1 MTVLMPITR
10 LARVCA
16 WITLLMLPFWTRF
29 ISTPPMLAHQYVT
42 RFILL
47 IPMLLTI
54 LFWLLGRAAGLRT
67 LVQPRSRALW
77 TFALLGV
84 ALWGFASLSW
94 AFMRNQFPPHP
105 EVGETA
111 ALQWGIAVL
120 FVIAAASLE
129 ISPRAAIGALAFGLL
144 LNGAIALAQAAAQR
158 SIGLSLLGEFA
169 YAPGVQ
175 GISLLRAGDLVYLRP
190 YALMPH
196 PNIAAG
202 ILLVGTLAACAGL
215 TSPQRMVRWLSAP
228 LIAAGV
234 LAILLIFSRAAW
246 GGLAI
251 GGIVLLPFIFRR
263 MRRDRRVRLPV
274 LLAMLLI
281 SAAGVWFVLH
291 YEPFILSRTGQIEEG
306 IEMRSIADRLVFTD
320 FALQSISERPL
331 LGVGIGNF
339 PWRTSYYL
347 VRTFYDLRGDNVHN
361 IYLAVWAEL
370 GTPGLLLYL
379 IAIASGIIAAVQAIR
394 RAPDEERLP
403 HATLLA
409 IALALLAI
417 GWLDHYPYTILHL
430 QVALWG
436 CLAIAGTSSKGRT
449 RSTPLKTQLR

>member
-10 LARVCA
+10 LARACA
-16 WITLLMLPFWTRF
+16 WISLLLLPFWTRF
-29 ISTPPMLAHQYVT
+29 ISTPPLLAHQYVT
-42 RFILL
+42 RFVLL

-54 LFWLLGRAAGLRT
+54 LLWLLGRAAGLRK
-67 LVQPRSRALW
+67 LAQPLPRALW
-77 TFALLGV
+77 AIALMGL

-94 AFMRNQFPPHP
+94 AFMRNQYPPHP

-111 ALQWGIAVL
+111 ALQWGLVVL
-120 FVIAAASLE
+120 FVIAAASLDL
-129 ISPRAAIGALAFGLL
+129 SPRAAIGALTLGLI
-144 LNGAIALAQAAAQR
+144 LNGAIALAQVAAQQ
-158 SIGLSLLGEFA
+158 SVGLRLLGEFV
-169 YAPGVQ
+169 YGPGVQ

-202 ILLVGTLAACAGL
+202 LLLVGTLAACAGIV
-215 TSPQRMVRWLSAP
+215 SPHRAIRWLSAP

-246 GGLAI
+246 GGLVI
-251 GGIVLLPFIFRR
+251 GGIILLPFIMRHV
-263 MRRDRRVRLPV
+263 RRDPWVRMPV
-274 LLAMLLI
+274 LLTILLI
-281 SAAGVWFVLH
+281 AAAGVWFFLH
-291 YEPFILSRTGQIEEG
+291 YQPFILSRTGQVEEG
-306 IEMRSIADRLVFTD
+306 IEMRSIADRLVFTE

-347 VRTFYDLRGDNVHN
+347 IGTFYDLRGDNVHN

-394 RAPDEERLP
+394 RAPDDERLP
-403 HATLLA
+403 HAALLA
-409 IALALLAI
+409 IAIALLAI

-436 CLAIAGTSSKGRT
+436 CLAIAGNQKGRT
-449 RSTPLKTQLR
+449 